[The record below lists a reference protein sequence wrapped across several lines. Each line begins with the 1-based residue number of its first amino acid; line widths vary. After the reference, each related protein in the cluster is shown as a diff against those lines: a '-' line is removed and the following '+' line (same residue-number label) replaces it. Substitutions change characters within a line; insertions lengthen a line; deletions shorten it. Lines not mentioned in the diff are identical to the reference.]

1 MYSKEELSSK
11 EIPELLGIA
20 KEFGV
25 EVNEDSNIEDV
36 IYAILDRQAE
46 VEGSKNPLGTKRR
59 RTRIVKKDTEPRLYR
74 KRQRR
79 RKLRYEEKQNSQRR
93 RC

>member
-59 RTRIVKKDTEPRLYR
+59 RTRIVK
-74 KRQRR
+74 
-79 RKLRYEEKQNSQRR
+79 
-93 RC
+93 